1 MAKAKM
7 VTRTVQTTRAKIMCV
22 DIAQEKPYNRE
33 FILPGVYK
41 NDSHILK
48 KVSKLIDDE
57 NNKVVAVLSA
67 TVETSLYGM
76 TEDKFIEMADVL
88 PPRKAKENN

>member
-22 DIAQEKPYNRE
+22 DIAEEKPYNKE

-41 NDSHILK
+41 NDTHILK
-48 KVSKLIDDE
+48 KVSKIVDDA
-57 NNKVVAVLSA
+57 NNKAVAVLSA
-67 TVETSLYGM
+67 DVQTDLYGM
-76 TEDKFIEMADVL
+76 TEDKFIEAAEVL
-88 PPRKAKENN
+88 PPRKTKENN